1 MSHGERGARWMGA
14 IWSGGGAR
22 LFFDLTWTIKWGLT
36 HYWREGTNPFVRD
49 RPSWPKPLPL
59 DHTSNIGDH
68 ILTWDLEGTKIQT
81 VSGLYVNKDSS
92 VPRKLKYFE
101 IPIMFHTGNCPN
113 YYCLVTI
120 KMTTGSHSGCVRGK
134 QLLCVHIPRDAKDI

>member
-1 MSHGERGARWMGA
+1 M
-14 IWSGGGAR
+14 
-22 LFFDLTWTIKWGLT
+22 
-36 HYWREGTNPFVRD
+36 
-49 RPSWPKPLPL
+49 
-59 DHTSNIGDH
+59 
-68 ILTWDLEGTKIQT
+68 QT

-134 QLLCVHIPRDAKDI
+134 QLLCIHIPRDAKDIQASLLSGPQLFVSSVLVKTKLGNCLKGIEKFDKQV